1 MTNTEPESLEVV
13 TSNRPQ
19 GFTQDLPEPV
29 ESASQFYDHMSAY
42 YHLIYKDWRSIVRTE
57 GVVLDDLLRD
67 YIPSFRSPASCR
79 VLDCAAGIGTQTL
92 GLWQRDYDVTA
103 SDVSNASLSLIGEY
117 AAFFKGNRA
126 AAHPI
131 KTRNA
136 DFRGLSESFRSQS
149 FDAVICM
156 DNAVAHMP
164 TRGDLERAVD
174 SMTRV
179 LAPQGVVLLSVRPYE
194 ELMEKRPSIHPES
207 PRFFDERTYFQIWRW
222 TDRDAYISY
231 FFLILDD
238 GRTMTWSTRFRAVTK
253 QEILSA
259 FSKAGFE
266 ANYLLPAE
274 SGYFQPVIVARR
286 AQ

>member
-1 MTNTEPESLEVV
+1 MVTN
-13 TSNRPQ
+13 NRPQ
-19 GFTQDLPEPV
+19 GFDQDPSEPV

-42 YHLIYKDWRSIVRTE
+42 YHLIYKDWHSIVRTE
-57 GVVLDDLLRD
+57 GALLDDLLCEHV
-67 YIPSFRSPASCR
+67 PSYRSPASCR

-92 GLWQRDYDVTA
+92 GLWQLGYDVTA
-103 SDVSNASLSLIGEY
+103 SDVSSSSLSLIGEY
-117 AAFFKGNRA
+117 ADFFKVDGVGS
-126 AAHPI
+126 HTI

-136 DFRGLSESFRSQS
+136 DFRSLSQSFGNQS

-164 TRGDLERAVD
+164 TRADLGRAVE
-174 SMTRV
+174 SMTKV

-222 TDRDAYISY
+222 IDRDAYISY

-238 GRTMTWSTRFRAVTK
+238 GRTMTWSTQFRAVT
-253 QEILSA
+253 QHEIVSA
-259 FSKAGFE
+259 FGKVGFE
-266 ANYLLPAE
+266 ANCLLPSE
-274 SGYFQPVIVARR
+274 SGYFQPVIIARR